1 MALGSYGY
9 TNMVNGSEPP
19 PMRLCYSYYAAGGIE
34 NNTYIF
40 NPVVQQGRWETI
52 YILIHKEND
61 NDYYKGLN

>member
-19 PMRLCYSYYAAGGIE
+19 PMILCYSYYAAGGIE

-40 NPVVQQGRWETI
+40 NPGVQQGSFAHVFKRI
-52 YILIHKEND
+52 
-61 NDYYKGLN
+61 